1 MRIFTGCL
9 ASALVASLTFA
20 VAAPSDSRAVAPA
33 PRAAA
38 PSGGAKQDRDEG
50 RRLLHRG
57 RAAEALV
64 LLERA
69 LTAFKRSGD
78 RTGQASTEDLIGE
91 LYERQGRYDLA
102 ERRYQEAHELY
113 AASAKPARGGRALAV
128 PGGVQPP
135 LPGGGK
141 AREAGEAVETAA
153 KLSAEE
159 RDYNARLMLAKV
171 GRVLDRL
178 NETARARG
186 YYEQLAVSVKPPKKS
201 GWADKLGKVAAG
213 TAANVASG
221 DMSVEV
227 GVPSGLGLLTA
238 KTEFDRYR
246 QAVLYA
252 SLELGLGRMDFK
264 EAKLDAAQKHFD
276 NALDATE
283 GDLPLV
289 GRLGQSRRLRAAAR
303 TSLGDVAF
311 AKKNYKEAARLYKK
325 AEEGARDDKR
335 PDLMWPAQRGTGRS
349 LWAQAAAEK
358 NSSKAQQVRADAL
371 GAYRQALDTVENIRR
386 GSVRADESR
395 TSFIA
400 TTSAVFEEAAAA
412 FAETA
417 LLTQTGAT
425 NSAGATIEG
434 PALAYASEAL
444 AAVERGRARALL
456 DLLNESGAEITGDDV
471 PADLLEKRRANQER
485 QSEIAALLTGVNLGE
500 SEREKKPK
508 ELEEELD
515 GLQAQLDSIENDIRT
530 RSPRYSSLTGGVPLK
545 LEEIRARVLDDETA
559 LLEYSLGEERSHLL
573 AVTRAG
579 FGVWRLPSRAEV
591 GRLVADFRQQLVPSS
606 VRRSITDLVAAA
618 TDPERGLKLSRA
630 KPETSPAVVRAYAD
644 AARSLYAATVE
655 PAAPLFKAS
664 RLLVVADGALN
675 YVPFHAL
682 VTKPAPAGADFT
694 SLAYLLN
701 TNDTVFAPSASVLA
715 AVREQRASATARATE
730 SGGVLV
736 VADPVFDAS
745 DSRARAAG
753 VAGTSQGGAELSP
766 GIDSAVA
773 DVSEGLKVAD
783 FQPAAGERRL
793 ALVRLAGTAAEAE
806 QIRALASGAGR
817 RAEVLTGMRASESEV
832 ASRDLRQYR
841 VLHFAT
847 HGLLNAERPQFTGV
861 VLSLV
866 GNRAGADGFLRAD
879 EVYNLRLGSPLVMLS
894 ACESG
899 LGREKRG
906 EGVMGLTRAFMYAGA
921 PTVGVTLWSVS
932 DRATVDLMASFYRS
946 LLGARPAAPSVAL
959 NAARRTMLARK
970 ETSAPYFWAPFVL
983 VGDWQ

>member
-1 MRIFTGCL
+1 MRLFTGCL

-20 VAAPSDSRAVAPA
+20 GGGGAVSHGSRASAPA
-33 PRAAA
+33 PA
-38 PSGGAKQDRDEG
+38 GGAKEDRDEG
-50 RRLLHRG
+50 RKLLHRG

-64 LLERA
+64 HLENA
-69 LTAFKRSGD
+69 LKAFRQSGD
-78 RTGQASTEDLIGE
+78 VAGQASTQDLIGE

-102 ERRYQEAHELY
+102 ERRYSEAHELY
-113 AASAKPARGGRALAV
+113 AASAKPAKGGKALAL
-128 PGGVQPP
+128 PGGAPP

-141 AREAGEAVETAA
+141 TRDAGEAVSTVA

-178 NETARARG
+178 GDAARARG

-201 GWADKLGKVAAG
+201 GPWSQLGKVAAG

-221 DMSVEV
+221 DMTVEV

-264 EAKLDAAQKHFD
+264 ENKLDSAQKHFD
-276 NALDATE
+276 NALGAAE
-283 GDLPLV
+283 ADLPLV

-311 AKKNYKEAARLYKK
+311 EKKNYREAAKLYKK

-358 NSSKAQQVRADAL
+358 DLKKAQQMRADAL
-371 GAYRQALDTVENIRR
+371 VAYRQAVDTVETIRR

-400 TTSAVFEEAAAA
+400 TTAAVFEEAAAA

-417 LLTQTGAT
+417 LLTQTGAA
-425 NSAGATIEG
+425 NSAGAMVEG
-434 PALAYASEAL
+434 PALASASEAL

-456 DLLNESGAEITGDDV
+456 DLLNESGAEIAGDDV
-471 PADLLEKRRANQER
+471 PADLLEKRRANQAR

-500 SEREKKPK
+500 SEKEKKPK

-515 GLQAQLDSIENDIRT
+515 GLQSQLDTIENDIRT
-530 RSPRYSSLTGGVPLK
+530 RSPRYNSLTGGVPLK

-559 LLEYSLGEERSHLL
+559 LLEYSLGEERSYLL
-573 AVTRAG
+573 AVTGAG
-579 FGVWRLPSRAEV
+579 FHVSRLPGRAEV

-618 TDPERGLKLSRA
+618 TDPERGLKFARA
-630 KPETSPAVVRAYAD
+630 RPETSPAVVKAYAD
-644 AARSLYAATVE
+644 AARALYAATVE
-655 PAAPLFKAS
+655 PAAPLFKTS

-682 VTKPAPAGADFT
+682 VTKPASGGADFT
-694 SLAYLLN
+694 SLEYLLK

-715 AVREQRASATARATE
+715 AVREQRASAPSGATAA
-730 SGGVLV
+730 GGMLV

-753 VAGTSQGGAELSP
+753 VAAGVELAP
-766 GIDSAVA
+766 GVDSAVA
-773 DVSEGLKVAD
+773 DVSDGLKVAD

-806 QIRALASGAGR
+806 QIRTLASGAGR
-817 RAEVLTGMRASESEV
+817 GAEVLTGMRASEAEL

-866 GNRAGADGFLRAD
+866 GNRAGTDGFLRAD

-946 LLGARPAAPSVAL
+946 LLGARPAAPSAAL

-970 ETSAPYFWAPFVL
+970 ETSAPYFWAPFVM
-983 VGDWQ
+983 VGDWR